1 MKKRIVIALVLF
13 LLLTTI
19 NPQNKVSISKFN
31 LKEIIIENNFLIK
44 DKDINN
50 LLKPIYEKN
59 LILLRNSEIEN
70 MLMQNNLIESFKIK
84 KIYPDKI
91 KIEIF
96 EKRPIAILINKKKK
110 FYLSEKIDLIDFNSL
125 KTNEKFPYIF
135 GSKEKFKKLYNDLNE
150 IQFPIEI
157 INKYIFYESNRWD
170 LETIDGKVIRL
181 PSTEYLKS
189 LKNYLDIKEK
199 IDFKNYNVFDYRINN
214 QLILK

>member
-96 EKRPIAILINKKKK
+96 EKRPIAILINKKKN
-110 FYLSEKIDLIDFNSL
+110 FISV
-125 KTNEKFPYIF
+125 
-135 GSKEKFKKLYNDLNE
+135 KKL
-150 IQFPIEI
+150 I
-157 INKYIFYESNRWD
+157 
-170 LETIDGKVIRL
+170 
-181 PSTEYLKS
+181 
-189 LKNYLDIKEK
+189 
-199 IDFKNYNVFDYRINN
+199 
-214 QLILK
+214 